1 MTENRL
7 IDELSAL
14 EVNVLTI
21 RLLCLEN
28 CGKSIYYLTHR
39 VC

>member
-14 EVNVLTI
+14 NVNILAI

-28 CGKSIYYLTHR
+28 CGKLIIVS
-39 VC
+39 